1 MNLFSKKHKFTTS
14 EVTSEVVLEHANK
27 KAEAIIREAVDSAQ
41 RLLTQTQ
48 LLTKELQDKAATG
61 MSTAVETQTKRL
73 DSEMTAAVDKILNDF
88 DTNVQKQ
95 LIDSA
100 KLLEE
105 KTGAEFQKVQAELA
119 EYKKEKQAHMDT
131 LIERKVAEIA
141 QKVLGKAI
149 DMKTHESLI
158 MEAIEKAG
166 KDGFFN

>member
-1 MNLFSKKHKFTTS
+1 MNIFNKKHTQTS
-14 EVTSEVVLEHANK
+14 EDVLLHANK
-27 KAEAIIREAVDSAQ
+27 KAEAIIKEAVDSAQ

-48 LLTKELQDKAATG
+48 LLTKELQEQAGAG
-61 MSTAVETQTKRL
+61 MKLAVDTQTKRL
-73 DSEMTAAVDKILNDF
+73 DSEMKAAIDKILNDF

-105 KTGAEFQKVQAELA
+105 RTATEFQKVQAELA
-119 EYKKEKQAHMDT
+119 EYKKEKQAHLDV
-131 LIERKVAEIA
+131 LVEKKVEEIA

-149 DMKTHESLI
+149 DLKTHESLV

-166 KDGFFN
+166 KEDFFK